1 MHRESYCFSFYLQ
14 SVYRS
19 NFHGDFK
26 AIEVCLIF
34 GKEKCKMQINA
45 LVVFVLIIFFFFIL
59 VIAVTG
65 MITGTKINTKFHI
78 GLSGF
83 DFAYDSESS
92 KDNQSKD

>member
-1 MHRESYCFSFYLQ
+1 MKVLKYSIIKKIPCAQLQSFTANMHRES
-14 SVYRS
+14 
-19 NFHGDFK
+19 
-26 AIEVCLIF
+26 
-34 GKEKCKMQINA
+34 
-45 LVVFVLIIFFFFIL
+45 FVLLIFFIL

-92 KDNQSKD
+92 KAD